1 MEQRSSNIR
10 QNTEL
15 NRVLRDAPV
24 NVLENQGSFDLKS
37 QVQQHPWMAFGAA
50 VVAGYVLGSM
60 GDDQPHYARTSEY
73 RSASSNKRLFAQF
86 DDEIGMLKTAAIA
99 AGMSYV
105 RSSIKE
111 YAPALGDQLEQR
123 VTEHRRTSGKTPTS
137 APNAAFDEDA
147 RNRSANYDEIPSV
160 QTRYGAGTGIAHSGS
175 EYYDVAADTTRRH
188 QSGTAEN
195 TEDYT
200 P

>member
-1 MEQRSSNIR
+1 MEQRSSDIR
-10 QNTEL
+10 QNTGL
-15 NRVLRDAPV
+15 NSITRDEPARVPEA
-24 NVLENQGSFDLKS
+24 QGSFDLKS
-37 QVQQHPWMAFGAA
+37 QVQQHPWMAIGAA
-50 VVAGYVLGSM
+50 IVAGYVMGSM
-60 GDDQPHYARTSEY
+60 GNDQPHYTRRYAS
-73 RSASSNKRLFAQF
+73 RSSSSDRRPFAQF
-86 DDEIGMLKTAAIA
+86 DDELGMLKTAAIA

-111 YAPALGDQLEQR
+111 YAPALGDQFEQR
-123 VTEHRRTSGKTPTS
+123 LNENWRTSGKTPTS

-147 RNRSANYDEIPSV
+147 RNRTANYDEIPSV

-188 QSGTAEN
+188 KSGTAEN